1 MYITK
6 IIIHNFKGFKHFEM
20 DFSDNVNV
28 IVGNNNEGKST
39 IFEAIHLALTASVN
53 GKNVLVDIPAYIFN
67 STAVN
72 EYLAKVRAGK
82 VVVPPQAYIELFF
95 SKKVDNNYY
104 VGNNNSKT
112 EKSAGIKILFELNPN
127 CATEYKAYIAHK
139 DEVRT
144 IPVEYYHCNW
154 LTFADNGVAR
164 VSLPVRSNYI
174 DITSGKYLA
183 GPDKQVLQIIED
195 ALDPKDRTDLTVAYR
210 KLREK
215 FQEEPSIDALNKKVA
230 EKYLGISDKNLSLNI
245 DVTSKSNWQASFT
258 TYFDDVPFGQIGKG
272 EQSAF

>member
-95 SKKVDNNYY
+95 LKKL
-104 VGNNNSKT
+104 
-112 EKSAGIKILFELNPN
+112 KIIIMWEIIIL
-127 CATEYKAYIAHK
+127 KQ
-139 DEVRT
+139 R
-144 IPVEYYHCNW
+144 
-154 LTFADNGVAR
+154 R
-164 VSLPVRSNYI
+164 VPAL
-174 DITSGKYLA
+174 KY
-183 GPDKQVLQIIED
+183 
-195 ALDPKDRTDLTVAYR
+195 
-210 KLREK
+210 
-215 FQEEPSIDALNKKVA
+215 
-230 EKYLGISDKNLSLNI
+230 SLN
-245 DVTSKSNWQASFT
+245 
-258 TYFDDVPFGQIGKG
+258 
-272 EQSAF
+272 